1 LQQAAEKRPST
12 ALPSFLV
19 PAAYFYVRLL
29 GISRALYLDIFEQPA
44 HQVYFSNLINVQ
56 FFEKN
61 QTSDAGSLSKQGAIL

>member
-1 LQQAAEKRPST
+1 MYASLH
-12 ALPSFLV
+12 
-19 PAAYFYVRLL
+19 